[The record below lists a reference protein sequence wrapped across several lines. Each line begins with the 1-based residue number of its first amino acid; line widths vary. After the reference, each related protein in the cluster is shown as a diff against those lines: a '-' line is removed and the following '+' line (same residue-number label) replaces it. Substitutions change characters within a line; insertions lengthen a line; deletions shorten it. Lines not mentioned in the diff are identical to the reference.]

1 MSLPADP
8 RVLETVKK
16 HWGFDEL
23 RPLQAEAI
31 GAALAERDS
40 LLVLP
45 TGGGKSLTYQ
55 VPALVRQRLSVVVS
69 PLISLMKDQVD
80 GLRQSGVPAAAV
92 HSGQTGAERRDV
104 AEDVERGRLHLLFV
118 SPERLVQPRFLDWL
132 KSVDVGSFTIDE
144 AHCISQWGHDF
155 RPEYRMLASLR
166 EHFDVPFHACT
177 ATATPRVREDIV
189 SQLHLRDPEVLV
201 GSFDRPNLVYRVQ
214 PRDGVGA
221 QVREI
226 LKRHDGEASIV
237 YCITR
242 KETEELAAT
251 LVASGVKAA
260 AYHAG
265 MSSEERH
272 DVHDAFSA
280 ETIDVVVATVA
291 FGMGIDRSNVRCI
304 IHAAMPKS
312 IEAYQQETGR
322 AGRDGLEAECI
333 LLHSGQ
339 DGLKWDRL
347 IRMSAS
353 DAEDPLEVTEA
364 QIELLR
370 HMQRFCVNLSC
381 RHAALVRYF
390 GQSLDGDSDNC
401 GACDVCLGEVDG
413 IDDSV
418 VIAQKILSCVY
429 RVGQRFG
436 IGLVVDVVRGS
447 DTEVVRRN
455 GFDELS
461 TFGLLSEHPKPHV
474 NSWVYQLVD
483 AGVLERTSGDRPTLH
498 LNERSFEV
506 MRGERDV
513 QLAAP
518 KRRRARKSKAD
529 VTSWEGVDQDV
540 FETLRTV
547 RRELAQERGVPAYVI
562 FNDATLRELARYKP
576 RTREELSGIKGIG
589 AHKLDQ
595 FGALILETLEEA
607 L

>member
-1 MSLPADP
+1 MPPSPDP
-8 RVLETVKK
+8 RVLDVVKK

-31 GAALAERDS
+31 EAALAERDS

-92 HSGQTGAERRDV
+92 HSGQSGPERRDV
-104 AEDVERGRLHLLFV
+104 AEDVERGLLHLLFV
-118 SPERLVQPRFLDWL
+118 SPERLVQPRFLEWL
-132 KSVDVGSFTIDE
+132 ERVGVGSFTIDE

-155 RPEYRMLASLR
+155 RPEYRMLAVLR
-166 EHFDVPFHACT
+166 DRFDVPFHACT
-177 ATATPRVREDIV
+177 ATATPRVRDDII

-214 PRDGVGA
+214 PRDGAAA

-226 LKRHDGEASIV
+226 LKRHENEASIV

-242 KETEELAAT
+242 KETEELAAA
-251 LVASGVKAA
+251 LVSSGVKAA

-265 MSSEERH
+265 LSSEERH
-272 DVHDAFSA
+272 EVHDAFSA

-347 IRMSAS
+347 IRMSAQ
-353 DAEDPLEVTEA
+353 DAEDPEDVTNA
-364 QIELLR
+364 QVELLR
-370 HMQRFCVNLSC
+370 HMQRFCVNLTC

-390 GQSLDGDSDNC
+390 GQSLEKDNC
-401 GACDVCLGEVDG
+401 GACDVCLGEVEG
-413 IDDSV
+413 IDDSL

-447 DTEVVRRN
+447 DSENVRRN

-474 NSWVYQLVD
+474 ISWVYQLVD

-518 KRRRARKSKAD
+518 KRRRTRRSKAD
-529 VTSWEGVDQDV
+529 VASWEGVDQDV
-540 FETLRTV
+540 FEMLRTM
-547 RRELAQERGVPAYVI
+547 RRELAQDRGVPAFVI

-576 RTREELSGIKGIG
+576 RSREELSGIRGIG

-595 FGALILETLEEA
+595 FGDVILETLESA